1 MNSDVVS
8 EVWVNTITMHD
19 DDKKVL
25 ASMSD
30 KLAALKFRVFEH
42 QHPTQWVCTWQKG
55 TSTIRS
61 MPGGSEIGE
70 SVAGDVVKELER
82 RTGWIRHEKG
92 WSMIVSET
100 GDVMWQNIATCPSKV
115 QWVCVKQGPPSIVY
129 ARPRGVRSGQNS
141 AGDVVTA
148 LEQRAGWIRS
158 NAGWSMITLG
168 GTAQWLKLASPVTQQ
183 WACVWKKGASYI
195 RDTPGGTK
203 VGEVNAGDVVFE
215 LQRKDNW
222 VRHSRGWSLISQGA
236 HVMWMPLNDTKL
248 PWHQRG
254 AMSKLFDIIDVDG
267 SGGIDLDEMLSFIT
281 LLRAASSCPREKTA
295 ADYMTKALAE
305 LSKSLG
311 SVRTCRKQEFVN
323 FEPSDYPVESWKV
336 MAVVI
341 ETMYANPEQCTALLA
356 SIGSS

>member
-1 MNSDVVS
+1 
-8 EVWVNTITMHD
+8 
-19 DDKKVL
+19 
-25 ASMSD
+25 MSD

-42 QHPTQWVCTWQKG
+42 QHPTQWVCTWQYG
-55 TSTIRS
+55 TSIRS
-61 MPGGSEIGE
+61 EPDGREIGE
-70 SVAGDVVKELER
+70 SVAGDVVNELEKKN
-82 RTGWIRHEKG
+82 GWIRHEKG
-92 WSMIVSET
+92 WSMTVSGT

-115 QWVCVKQGPPSIVY
+115 QWVCVKQGLPRCIVY
-129 ARPRGVRSGQNS
+129 ERPRGVRSGQNL

-158 NAGWSMITLG
+158 ESGWSKIALK
-168 GTAQWLKLASPVTQQ
+168 GTAQWLKLAAPMTQK

-203 VGEVNAGDVVFE
+203 VGELNAGDVVFE
-215 LQRKDNW
+215 LKRKDNW
-222 VRHSRGWSLISQGA
+222 VRHSRGWSLISSGA

-254 AMSKLFDIIDVDG
+254 AIQRGAMSKLFDIINVDG
-267 SGGIDLDEMLSFIT
+267 SGGIDLDEMVSFIA

-305 LSKSLG
+305 LAKSLG
-311 SVRTCRKQEFVN
+311 AVRTCRKKEFVD
-323 FEPSDYPVESWKV
+323 FEPSDFPVESWKV
-336 MAVVI
+336 MAGVI
-341 ETMYANPEQCTALLA
+341 ETMDANPEQCTALLA